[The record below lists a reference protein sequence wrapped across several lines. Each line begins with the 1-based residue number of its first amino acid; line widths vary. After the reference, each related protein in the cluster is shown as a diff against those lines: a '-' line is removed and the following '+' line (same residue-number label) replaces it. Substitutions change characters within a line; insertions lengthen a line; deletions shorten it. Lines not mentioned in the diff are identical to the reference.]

1 LKKQSVTWKSIVQGG
16 NQMTTWKNLRN
27 ELTITKED
35 EQMIELEKELIMTL
49 VRIREEKGLTQAQMA
64 EICGVS
70 QPTIARMERSTHS
83 PQLDSLFKILVPL
96 GYTLQIVALKNN
108 H

>member
-1 LKKQSVTWKSIVQGG
+1 MVTWK
-16 NQMTTWKNLRN
+16 KLRN
-27 ELTITKED
+27 ELTITEED

-64 EICGVS
+64 EICGMS
-70 QPTIARMERSTHS
+70 QPTIARLERATHS
-83 PQLDSLFKILVPL
+83 PQLDSLFKILGPL
-96 GYTLQIVALKNN
+96 GYSVQIVALKTN

>member
-1 LKKQSVTWKSIVQGG
+1 MV
-16 NQMTTWKNLRN
+16 TWKNLRN

-35 EQMIELEKELIMTL
+35 EQMIEFEKELIMTL

-64 EICGVS
+64 ELCGVS

-96 GYTLQIVALKNN
+96 GYTLQIVALKSNQ
-108 H
+108 

>member
-1 LKKQSVTWKSIVQGG
+1 MV
-16 NQMTTWKNLRN
+16 TWKNLRN

-49 VRIREEKGLTQAQMA
+49 VRIREEKGLTQAQLA
-64 EICGVS
+64 EMCDVS
-70 QPTIARMERSTHS
+70 QSTIARMERATHS

-96 GYTLQIVALKNN
+96 GYTLQIVSLKTN